1 MEKSNKMRTKRNPL
15 ERNMKVIGTLK
26 KSSLSGTEEFQA
38 SLDWLGKRWVTGS
51 GTV

>member
-15 ERNMKVIGTLK
+15 ECNMKVIGILE
-26 KSSLSGTEEFQA
+26 KSSVSGTEEFTA
-38 SLDWLGKRWVTGS
+38 NLGWLGKRWVRGS